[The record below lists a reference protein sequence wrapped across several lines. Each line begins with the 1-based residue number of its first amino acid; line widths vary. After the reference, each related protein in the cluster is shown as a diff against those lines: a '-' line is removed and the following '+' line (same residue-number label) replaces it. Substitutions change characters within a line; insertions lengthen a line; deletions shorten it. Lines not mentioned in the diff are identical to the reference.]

1 MGRERRFSVERGSSY
16 PGDCSHEFRPVAPA
30 RRSRGSFF
38 GGDGEGSESNS
49 RHSRQ
54 GAAGARR
61 NSKSGQPI
69 MTMIFR
75 KPIEGIERPQMPA
88 DVVIVGGGPAGM
100 ACALRLAQ
108 LIDAHNAAHP
118 DSQLSKENIYVLEKA
133 REIGQHCLSGALLD
147 PRSMREL
154 LPDFEKE
161 APLDAKVDKE
171 SVYFLTE
178 KSKFKFPI
186 TPPPLRD
193 HGNYVI
199 SLNRFVKWLGSK
211 VEETGITIF
220 TGFAGSELL
229 FEGDRVTGVR
239 TDDKG
244 VDKEGHQKSNFEPG
258 YDLQAKI
265 VILAEGPRGSLT
277 KQLINKFD
285 LAKNTNPQTYG
296 VGVKE
301 LWEVPAGRIAP
312 GEVIYTMG
320 WPLTTKEYGGAW
332 IYGSKDNVVSLGFV
346 TGLDYADPRLDPQ
359 RVLQQFKRHPFVAKL
374 LEGGKMIR
382 YGAKSLPYGGWWAI
396 PPVAGNGW
404 MILGDSAGF
413 LNSARLKGIHL
424 AIKSGML
431 AAETAFE
438 ALKKDDSSAAML
450 GEYQKKVESSW
461 IKDEL
466 WKVRNMHQGFE
477 QGLYAGM
484 FHTGLQMITGGRGL
498 RNRYPARAG
507 HEHMH
512 KLAELP
518 ADGGAEA
525 HLLGPAKGDGR
536 LTFDKLT
543 DLYHSGTKH
552 EEDQPSH
559 LVIDDTNICNTRCVK
574 EYGSPCQNFCPANV
588 YEMVDDASQP
598 NGKLISLNPSNC
610 VHCKTCDIADPY
622 QIITWVPPE
631 GGGGPNYDGM

>member
-1 MGRERRFSVERGSSY
+1 MLV
-16 PGDCSHEFRPVAPA
+16 
-30 RRSRGSFF
+30 
-38 GGDGEGSESNS
+38 
-49 RHSRQ
+49 
-54 GAAGARR
+54 
-61 NSKSGQPI
+61 
-69 MTMIFR
+69 FR
-75 KPIEGIERPQMPA
+75 KPLPNIERPQMPA

-100 ACALRLAQ
+100 ACALRLSQ
-108 LIDAHNAAHP
+108 LIDQHNANHP

-154 LPDFEKE
+154 LPGFEKE
-161 APLDAKVDKE
+161 APLDAEVTKE
-171 SVYFLTE
+171 AVYFLTE

-199 SLNRFVKWLGSK
+199 SLNRFVKWLGGK

-220 TGFAGSELL
+220 TGFAGSELIL
-229 FEGDRVTGVR
+229 DEDRVTGVR

-244 VDKEGHQKSNFEPG
+244 VDKHNQPKSNFEPG
-258 YDLQAKI
+258 YDLQAKV
-265 VILAEGPRGSLT
+265 VILAEGTRGSLT
-277 KQLINKFD
+277 KQLIARFALD
-285 LAKNTNPQTYG
+285 RDRNPQTYG
-296 VGVKE
+296 QGIKE

-332 IYGSKDNVVSLGFV
+332 IYGGKDNVVSLGFV
-346 TGLDYADPRLDPQ
+346 VGLDYPDPRLDPQ
-359 RVLQQFKRHPFVAKL
+359 RVLQEFKKHPLVARL
-374 LEGGKMIR
+374 LERGKMIR
-382 YGAKSLPYGGWWAI
+382 YGAKSLPYGGWWSI
-396 PPVAGNGW
+396 PPLAGNGW

-413 LNSARLKGIHL
+413 LNSQRLKGIHL

-438 ALKKDDSSAAML
+438 ALKEGDFSGAILSDF
-450 GEYQKKVESSW
+450 QRRVESSW

-466 WKVRNMHQGFE
+466 WKVRNFHQGFE
-477 QGLYAGM
+477 HGFWRGM
-484 FHTGLQMITGGRGL
+484 INAGLQQFTGGRGL
-498 RNRYPARAG
+498 RARYPSTAG
-507 HEHMH
+507 YQHLK
-512 KLAELP
+512 KLGELP
-518 ADGGAEA
+518 ADGGDEA
-525 HLLGPAKGDGR
+525 HFLGPAKGDGK

-552 EEDQPSH
+552 EEDQPAH
-559 LVIDDTNICNTRCVK
+559 LVIHDTDVCNTRCIK
-574 EYGSPCQNFCPANV
+574 EFGNPCQNFCPANV
-588 YEMVDDASQP
+588 YEMVDDATQP
-598 NGKLISLNPSNC
+598 NAKRISLNPSNC

>member
-1 MGRERRFSVERGSSY
+1 ML
-16 PGDCSHEFRPVAPA
+16 
-30 RRSRGSFF
+30 
-38 GGDGEGSESNS
+38 
-49 RHSRQ
+49 
-54 GAAGARR
+54 
-61 NSKSGQPI
+61 
-69 MTMIFR
+69 IFR

-100 ACALRLAQ
+100 ACALRLSQ
-108 LIDAHNAAHP
+108 LIDAHNVKNS

-154 LPDFEKE
+154 LPGFEQE
-161 APLDAKVDKE
+161 APLDAEVSKE
-171 SVYFLTE
+171 AVYFLT
-178 KSKFKFPI
+178 KKGKLKLPI

-199 SLNRFVKWLGSK
+199 SLNRFVKWLGGK
-211 VEETGITIF
+211 VEQTGITIF
-220 TGFAGSELL
+220 TGFAGAELL
-229 FEGDRVTGVR
+229 FDGDRVTGVR

-244 VDKEGHQKSNFEPG
+244 VDKEGRPKSNFEPG
-258 YDLQAKI
+258 YDLHAKV

-277 KQLINKFD
+277 KQLSNKFD
-285 LAKNTNPQTYG
+285 LAKDANPQTYG

-301 LWEVPAGRIAP
+301 LWEVPSGRIAP
-312 GEVIYTMG
+312 GEVRYTLG
-320 WPLTTKEYGGAW
+320 WPLTSKEYGGAW
-332 IYGSKDNVVSLGFV
+332 IYGSKDNIVSLGFV
-346 TGLDYADPRLDPQ
+346 IGLDYPDPRLDPQ
-359 RVLQQFKRHPFVAKL
+359 HVLQEFKKHPFVAKL

-382 YGAKSLPYGGWWAI
+382 YGAKAMPYGGWWAV
-396 PPVAGNGW
+396 PPVAGSGW

-413 LNSARLKGIHL
+413 VNSARLKGIHL

-431 AAETAFE
+431 AAEAAFD
-438 ALKKDDSSAAML
+438 ALSKDDTSAATL
-450 GEYQKKVESSW
+450 SAYQKKVESSW
-461 IKDEL
+461 I
-466 WKVRNMHQGFE
+466 
-477 QGLYAGM
+477 AGM
-484 FHTGLQMITGGRGL
+484 FHTALQFVTGGHGL
-498 RNRYPARAG
+498 HNRYPGKAG
-507 HEHMH
+507 HEHMR

-518 ADGGAEA
+518 PDAGSEA
-525 HLLGPAKGDGR
+525 HLLGPAKGDGK

-552 EEDQPSH
+552 EEDQPAH
-559 LVIDDTNICNTRCVK
+559 LVIHDTHICEQRCVK

-588 YEMVDDASQP
+588 YEMLDDASAP
-598 NGKLISLNPSNC
+598 NGKRISLNPSNC

>member
-1 MGRERRFSVERGSSY
+1 MLV
-16 PGDCSHEFRPVAPA
+16 
-30 RRSRGSFF
+30 
-38 GGDGEGSESNS
+38 
-49 RHSRQ
+49 
-54 GAAGARR
+54 
-61 NSKSGQPI
+61 
-69 MTMIFR
+69 FR
-75 KPIEGIERPQMPA
+75 KPLTNIERPQMPA

-100 ACALRLAQ
+100 ACALRLSQ
-108 LIDAHNAAHP
+108 LIDQHNANNS

-133 REIGQHCLSGALLD
+133 REVGQHCLSGALLD

-154 LPDFEKE
+154 LPGFEKE
-161 APLDAKVDKE
+161 APIDAKVTKE
-171 SVYFLTE
+171 AVYFLTE
-178 KSKFKFPI
+178 KGKFKFPI

-199 SLNRFVKWLGSK
+199 SLNRFVKWLGGK

-229 FEGDRVTGVR
+229 FDGDKDGASVTGVR

-244 VDKEGHQKSNFEPG
+244 VDKQNQPKSNFEPG
-258 YDLQAKI
+258 YELQAKI
-265 VILAEGPRGSLT
+265 TILAEGTRGSLT
-277 KQLINKFD
+277 KQLITRFGLD
-285 LAKNTNPQTYG
+285 RDRNPQTYG
-296 VGVKE
+296 QGIKE

-332 IYGSKDNVVSLGFV
+332 IYGGKDNVVSLGFV
-346 TGLDYADPRLDPQ
+346 TGLDYPDPRLDPQ
-359 RVLQQFKRHPFVAKL
+359 RVLQQFKRHPLVARL

-382 YGAKSLPYGGWWAI
+382 YGAKSLPYGGWWSI
-396 PPVAGNGW
+396 PPVAGHGW

-413 LNSARLKGIHL
+413 LNSQRLKGIHL

-438 ALKKDDSSAAML
+438 ALKKNDFSAAIL
-450 GEYQKKVESSW
+450 SDFQKRVESSW

-466 WKVRNMHQGFE
+466 WKVRNFHQGFE
-477 QGLYAGM
+477 HGFLRGM
-484 FHTGLQMITGGRGL
+484 INAGLQQLTGGRGL
-498 RNRYPARAG
+498 HARSPSTAG
-507 HEHMH
+507 YLRM
-512 KLAELP
+512 KKVAELP
-518 ADGGAEA
+518 ADGGDEA
-525 HLLGPAKGDGR
+525 HLLGPAKGDGK

-552 EEDQPSH
+552 EEDQPAH
-559 LVIDDTNICNTRCVK
+559 LVIQDTDICNTRCVK
-574 EYGSPCQNFCPANV
+574 EFGSPCQNFCPANV

-598 NGKLISLNPSNC
+598 NGKRISLNPSNC